1 MENLQERFRNLTK
14 EIIEH
19 YNNDCVDC
27 IDAIYCFNAIIA
39 ECSEI
44 LPQIYKQLYGE
55 DLNV

>member
-1 MENLQERFRNLTK
+1 MDNLQERFRNLTK
-14 EIIEH
+14 EIVE
-19 YNNDCVDC
+19 YYSSDCSKCVDV
-27 IDAIYCFNAIIA
+27 IYCFNTIIA